1 MKQSRQP
8 APPLLNGYSLEPDTY
23 DEMWLGDGQAQPHWQ
38 PFMQALEEA
47 GPEEL
52 DRWQQEVRR
61 QLRENGV
68 TYNVHGALESHQR
81 LWALDLVPLIINQS
95 EWQVIESGMR
105 QRAELLDLV
114 LADIYGEQRL
124 IKVGLLPMELVYG
137 HAGFLR
143 QCHGLQ
149 LSGKRQLI
157 IYAADLARGP
167 DRRMWVLSDRTQA
180 PSGAGYALENRTIMA
195 RVLSGIFR
203 EYKIYR
209 LSNFFREF
217 QNTLAR
223 LAGPRSG
230 SPRVV
235 VLTPGPLNETYF
247 EHAFLASYLS
257 YSLVQG
263 DDLTTRDGKVWL
275 KALAGLQPVDVIL
288 RRVDDIYCDPLELR
302 EDSRLGVAGLLETA
316 RRQNIAIANPLGS
329 SVLENP
335 GLTPFLPGLARHL
348 LGQDLIL
355 PSTATWWCGQP
366 KELAYVLAN
375 LDRLV
380 IKQLSRQPHSRT
392 LFGNRLSR
400 GELDGLRAQIKAQP
414 QLYVGQEQVSF
425 STLPSL
431 VGRQLE
437 ARHMVLRSF
446 VVARD
451 DDYLVMPGGL
461 TRIAPQRGDLLV
473 SNRAG
478 GISKDTWVLTSE
490 PQKHISLWLQPD
502 QIEQAFKSSY
512 HLPSRAAEN
521 LFWVGRYA
529 ERVEATARLLRMIFR
544 YFSEEGLSGD
554 EIETETLP
562 YLLQGLT
569 QVTMT
574 YPGFVGEGSQQR
586 LARPMKELVSVT
598 LDQGRPGSL
607 LFNLKAMLSAA
618 YAVRDLWSTD
628 TWRVINE
635 LDLPWE
641 RKQSSY
647 TMLAY
652 LQPNL
657 DQLVTILMA
666 FAGLNTESMTH
677 EAGWLLL
684 DIGRRLERALLSI
697 AFIRS
702 TLAFQCSQPVE
713 ALLLDNILRVTEN
726 IITYRRRYRSYLQ
739 PQTVLDL
746 LLLDP
751 TNPRSLIYQ
760 LDRLREHIA
769 QLPRE
774 TTAYHLSLEE
784 RLILEASTR
793 LRLVDTGQLAQTV
806 PESGLRQNLDDFM
819 AYLTTLLSQ
828 LSEVV
833 TQAYF
838 THTQSPRQLV
848 ASSLSLLPSE
858 SGADLKH
865 VA

>member
-1 MKQSRQP
+1 MKRSRQA
-8 APPLLNGYSLEPDTY
+8 APPILNSYSPEADSY
-23 DEMWLGDGQAQPHWQ
+23 DEMWLSDGQAQPHWQ
-38 PFMQALEEA
+38 PIMQALEEA
-47 GPEEL
+47 GPAEL
-52 DRWQQEVRR
+52 DRWQQEVDR

-68 TYNVHGALESHQR
+68 TYNVHGSRESHQR
-81 LWALDLVPLIINQS
+81 LWALDLVPLIIDQS
-95 EWQVIESGMR
+95 DWQVIESGMQ
-105 QRAELLDLV
+105 QRATLLDLI
-114 LADIYGEQRL
+114 LADIYGEQQL
-124 IKVGLLPMELVYG
+124 IKAGLLPMELIYT

-143 QCHGLQ
+143 QCHGLRY
-149 LSGKRQLI
+149 SGKRQLI

-167 DRRMWVLSDRTQA
+167 DQRMWVLSDRTQA
-180 PSGAGYALENRTIMA
+180 PSGAGYTLENRTIMT
-195 RVLSGIFR
+195 RVLSSIFR
-203 EYKIYR
+203 EHKIHR

-217 QNTLAR
+217 QNTLTGLAR
-223 LAGPRSG
+223 PRSE

-247 EHAFLASYLS
+247 EHAFLASYLG

-263 DDLTTRDGKVWL
+263 DDLTARDGKVWL

-288 RRVDDIYCDPLELR
+288 RRVDDLYCDPLELR

-335 GLTPFLPGLARHL
+335 GLMPFLPGLARHL

-355 PSTATWWCGQP
+355 SSTATWWCGQP
-366 KELAYVLAN
+366 TEMTYVLAN
-375 LDRLV
+375 LDKLV
-380 IKQLSRQPHSRT
+380 IKQLSRQPYSRT

-400 GELDGLRAQIKAQP
+400 SELDGLRDQIKAQP
-414 QLYVGQEQVSF
+414 QLYVGQEQISF
-425 STLPSL
+425 STLPAL
-431 VGRQLE
+431 IDAQLE

-446 VVARD
+446 VVAKD
-451 DDYLVMPGGL
+451 DGYLVMPGGL

-478 GISKDTWVLTSE
+478 GISKDTWVLTTE
-490 PQKHISLWLQPD
+490 PQKHTSLWLQPN

-529 ERVEATARLLRMIFR
+529 ERAEATARLLRMIFR
-544 YFSEEGLSGD
+544 YFSEEGSSGD
-554 EIETETLP
+554 EIEAETLP
-562 YLLQGLT
+562 VLLQGLT
-569 QVTMT
+569 QVTMA

-586 LARPMKELVSVT
+586 LARPMKELASVT
-598 LDQGRPGSL
+598 LDRERPGSL
-607 LFNLKAMLSAA
+607 LFNVKAMLGAA

-647 TMLAY
+647 TMLTV

-702 TLAFQCSQPVE
+702 TLASECSQPVE

-746 LLLDP
+746 LLLDH

-760 LDRLREHIA
+760 LDRLQEHIA

-784 RLILEASTR
+784 RLILEAATR
-793 LRLVDTGQLAQTV
+793 LRLADTGDLAQIRA
-806 PESGLRQNLDDFM
+806 ESNLRQNLDDFM

-828 LSEVV
+828 LSEVMIQ
-833 TQAYF
+833 TYF
-838 THTQSPRQLV
+838 THTQAPRQLA
-848 ASSLSLLPSE
+848 ASSLALLPSE
-858 SGADLKH
+858 SSADLKQ